1 MSKKKLPTWQVP
13 HLEDGSIPYYINDY
27 VRDGVPHYYKI
38 QVGWVPITL
47 SDNHTPF
54 QATIQIEGY
63 SRGRSAANF
72 DVANVETGATY
83 TIFMTDMLDIILSE
97 NIYKGLVVGMWRP
110 VKRGANFGIA
120 MVKEDESEKDSK

>member
-1 MSKKKLPTWQVP
+1 MVKKKTPTWQVP
-13 HLEDGSIPYYINDY
+13 YLDDGSIPNY
-27 VRDGVPHYYKI
+27 VRYVKDGTPYYFKS
-38 QVGWVPITL
+38 QVGWVQITL

-72 DVANVETGATY
+72 DVVNVETGATY

-97 NIYKGLVVGMWRP
+97 NIYKGLVVGMWCP

-120 MVKEDESEKDSK
+120 MVKENEEGI